1 MDFGSFVLAAATT
14 DLADEPAA
22 RAHADAVEFRLDGA
36 SDPLAALDADDG
48 DLPLIATN
56 RPEREGGDVP
66 DGPERLATLREAVAA
81 PSVAAVDVELS
92 AIERGDADA
101 VLEAADRHDVSV
113 VVSTHDFESTPPR
126 ERLDELLADADTHG
140 DVAKLAVTPHAPA
153 DVLDLLAATRAATA
167 DGRTVA
173 TVAVGEAGRHS
184 RAVAPLYG
192 SRIGYAPV
200 DPERATAPGQ
210 YDLATL
216 RRLVETLESGPPT
229 RPED

>member
-22 RAHADAVEFRLDGA
+22 RTHADAVEFRLDGA
-36 SDPLAALDADDG
+36 NDPLVALDVYDG
-48 DLPLIATN
+48 GLPLIATN
-56 RPEREGGDVP
+56 RPEGEGGDVP
-66 DGPERLATLREAVAA
+66 DGHERLETLREAVAN
-81 PSVAAVDVELS
+81 PSVAAVDLELS

-101 VLEAADRHDVSV
+101 VLAAADRHDVRV

-126 ERLDELLADADTHG
+126 GRLGDLLADAGSHG
-140 DVAKLAVTPHAPA
+140 DVAKLAVRAHSPE

-167 DGRTVA
+167 DGESVA
-173 TVAVGEAGRHS
+173 TTAMGEAGRHS

-192 SRIGYAPV
+192 SRISYAPV

-210 YDLATL
+210 FDLATL
-216 RRLVETLESGPPT
+216 RRLVETLESGPST